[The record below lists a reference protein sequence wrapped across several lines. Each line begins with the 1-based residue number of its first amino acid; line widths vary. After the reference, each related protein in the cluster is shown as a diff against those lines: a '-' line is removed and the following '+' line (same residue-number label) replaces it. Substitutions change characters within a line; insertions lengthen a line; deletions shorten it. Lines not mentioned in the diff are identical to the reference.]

1 MEVNKQKRR
10 AFGLIILFGMVSL
23 FGDIVYEGARSVN
36 GPYLKTLGASAAI
49 VGLVAG
55 LGELLG
61 YALRLVSGYF
71 ADKTRAYWIFTI
83 SGYAMLVSVPLLSLT
98 GVWQAAA
105 IFIVLERIG
114 KALRS
119 PAKDTIVSEA
129 AREVGTGFGFGLQE
143 AMDQIGAMAGPLIFM
158 LLFVSLGRT
167 DYTAGDYRLGYG
179 LLWVPF
185 ILLILCVILAYRLV
199 PHPKAFDGAVSPPG
213 GTSEVR
219 ASDNLSRVF
228 WLYALFS
235 FVATAGFANFA
246 LLGYHFKSKNILSDA
261 QIPFF
266 YCLAMGIDGLTA
278 LIIGR
283 AYDQLKR
290 KNNNEHAGLFT
301 LLLIP
306 LLSLF
311 IPLCVF
317 LKDYRIVIAGVLLWG
332 VVLGAHETIMKSAIA
347 DITPLQKRGTG
358 YGIFNTLY
366 GLAMFA
372 GSVLMGILYDCS
384 IGLLIAISIAIE
396 VIAVAIFFMMK
407 KEILKARVNT

>member
-1 MEVNKQKRR
+1 MQKKAAFRLIIF
-10 AFGLIILFGMVSL
+10 FGLVSL
-23 FGDIVYEGARSVN
+23 FGDIVYEGARGVN
-36 GPYLKTLGASAAI
+36 GPYLKTMGVSAAI

-61 YALRLVSGYF
+61 YSLRLVSGYF

-98 GVWQAAA
+98 GIWQAAA

-158 LLFVSLGRT
+158 FFFVSLGRK

-185 ILLILCVILAYRLV
+185 ILVMLCVITAYRLV
-199 PHPKAFDGAVSPPG
+199 PHPKALDGAVG
-213 GTSEVR
+213 KIGQ
-219 ASDNLSRVF
+219 SDNLSRVF

-235 FVATAGFANFA
+235 FVATAGLANFA

-266 YCLAMGIDGLTA
+266 YCLAMGMDGLAA

-283 AYDQLKR
+283 AYDWLKR
-290 KNNNEHAGLFT
+290 KNNNEYAGLFT

-306 LLSLF
+306 VLSLF

-317 LKDYRIVIAGVLLWG
+317 LKDYRIVIAGVLVWG

-347 DITPLQKRGTG
+347 DITPLEKRGTG

-372 GSVLMGILYDCS
+372 GSLLMGILYDRS
-384 IGLLIAISIAIE
+384 IGLLIAASITIE
-396 VIAVAIFFMMK
+396 VIALGLFFVMK
-407 KEILKARVNT
+407 KEILKARANA

>member
-1 MEVNKQKRR
+1 M
-10 AFGLIILFGMVSL
+10 IILFGLVSL

-36 GPYLKTLGASAAI
+36 GPYLKTLGVSAAI

-98 GVWQAAA
+98 GAWQTAA

-158 LLFVSLGRT
+158 LFFVSLGRR
-167 DYTAGDYRLGYG
+167 DYTAVDYRSGYA
-179 LLWVPF
+179 LLWIPF
-185 ILLILCVILAYRLV
+185 ILVMLSLVLAYRLV
-199 PHPKAFDGAVSPPG
+199 PHTERFDAAVSKVQP
-213 GTSEVR
+213 
-219 ASDNLSRVF
+219 SDNLSKVF

-266 YCLAMGIDGLTA
+266 YCLAMGIDGLAA

-283 AYDQLKR
+283 AYDRLKR
-290 KNNNEHAGLFT
+290 KNNNEQAGLFT

-332 VVLGAHETIMKSAIA
+332 VVMGAHETIMKSAIA
-347 DITPLQKRGTG
+347 DITPLRKRGTG
-358 YGIFNTLY
+358 YGIFNALY

-372 GSVLMGILYDCS
+372 GSVLMGILYDRS
-384 IGLLIAISIAIE
+384 VALLIAISIAIE

-407 KEILKARVNT
+407 KEVLKARVNVNSIIPKEPGE

>member
-1 MEVNKQKRR
+1 MQKRA
-10 AFGLIILFGMVSL
+10 AFGLIILFGLVSL

-36 GPYLKTLGASAAI
+36 GPYLKTLGTSAAI
-49 VGLVAG
+49 VGLIAG
-55 LGELLG
+55 LGEFLG

-71 ADKTRAYWIFTI
+71 ADKTKAYWFFTI
-83 SGYAMLVSVPLLSLT
+83 LGYAMLISVPLLSLA

-129 AREVGTGFGFGLQE
+129 ARQVGTGFGFGLQE
-143 AMDQIGAMAGPLIFM
+143 AMDQIGAMAGPLIFT
-158 LLFVSLGRT
+158 LLFLSLGRAENT
-167 DYTAGDYRLGYG
+167 LNDYRLGYG
-179 LLWVPF
+179 LLWLPF
-185 ILLILCVILAYRLV
+185 ILVMLCVILAYRLV
-199 PHPKAFDGAVSPPG
+199 PHPERFDGVVSKVP
-213 GTSEVR
+213 V
-219 ASDNLSRVF
+219 SDNLSRVF

-283 AYDQLKR
+283 AYDRLKK
-290 KNNNEHAGLFT
+290 KNNNEQAGLFT

-317 LKDYRIVIAGVLLWG
+317 LKDYRIAIAGVLVWG
-332 VVLGAHETIMKSAIA
+332 IVMGAHETIMKSAIA
-347 DITPLQKRGTG
+347 DITPLKKRGTG
-358 YGIFNTLY
+358 YGIFNAVY
-366 GLAMFA
+366 GLSLFA
-372 GSVLMGILYDCS
+372 GSAVMGILYDRS
-384 IGLLIAISIAIE
+384 IGLLIAVSVAVEMVAI
-396 VIAVAIFFMMK
+396 AIFFIMK
-407 KEILKARVNT
+407 KEVLKMQ

>member
-1 MEVNKQKRR
+1 M
-10 AFGLIILFGMVSL
+10 IILFGLVSL

-36 GPYLKTLGASAAI
+36 GPYLKTLGVSAAI

-98 GVWQAAA
+98 GAWQTAA

-158 LLFVSLGRT
+158 LFFVSLGRR
-167 DYTAGDYRLGYG
+167 DYTAVDYRSGYA
-179 LLWVPF
+179 LLWIPF
-185 ILLILCVILAYRLV
+185 ILVMLSLVLAYRLV
-199 PHPKAFDGAVSPPG
+199 PHTERFDAAVSKVQP
-213 GTSEVR
+213 
-219 ASDNLSRVF
+219 SDNLSKVF

-266 YCLAMGIDGLTA
+266 YCLAMGIDGLAA

-283 AYDQLKR
+283 AYDRLKR
-290 KNNNEHAGLFT
+290 KNNNEQAGLFT

-332 VVLGAHETIMKSAIA
+332 VVMGAHETIMKSAIA
-347 DITPLQKRGTG
+347 DITPLRKRGTG
-358 YGIFNTLY
+358 YGIFNALY

-372 GSVLMGILYDCS
+372 GSVLMGILYDRS
-384 IGLLIAISIAIE
+384 LALLIAISIAIE

-407 KEILKARVNT
+407 KEVLKARVNVNSIIPKEPGE

>member
-1 MEVNKQKRR
+1 M
-10 AFGLIILFGMVSL
+10 IILFGLVSL

-36 GPYLKTLGASAAI
+36 GPYLKTLGVSAAI

-98 GVWQAAA
+98 GAWQTAA

-158 LLFVSLGRT
+158 LFFVSLGRR
-167 DYTAGDYRLGYG
+167 DYTAVDYRSGYA
-179 LLWVPF
+179 LLWIPF
-185 ILLILCVILAYRLV
+185 ILVMLSVVLAYRLV
-199 PHPKAFDGAVSPPG
+199 PHTERFDAAVSKVQP
-213 GTSEVR
+213 
-219 ASDNLSRVF
+219 SDNLSKVF

-266 YCLAMGIDGLTA
+266 YCLAMGIDGLAA

-283 AYDQLKR
+283 AYDRLKR
-290 KNNNEHAGLFT
+290 KNNNEQAGLFT

-332 VVLGAHETIMKSAIA
+332 VVMGAHETIMKSAIA
-347 DITPLQKRGTG
+347 DITPLRKRGTG
-358 YGIFNTLY
+358 YGIFNALY

-372 GSVLMGILYDCS
+372 GSVLMGILYDRS
-384 IGLLIAISIAIE
+384 LALLIAISIAIE

-407 KEILKARVNT
+407 KEVLKARVNVNSIIPKEPGE

>member
-1 MEVNKQKRR
+1 M
-10 AFGLIILFGMVSL
+10 IILFGLVSL

-36 GPYLKTLGASAAI
+36 GPYLKTLGVSAAI

-98 GVWQAAA
+98 GAWQTAA

-158 LLFVSLGRT
+158 LFFVSLGRR
-167 DYTAGDYRLGYG
+167 DYTAVDYRSGYA
-179 LLWVPF
+179 LLWIPF
-185 ILLILCVILAYRLV
+185 ILVMLSVVLAYRLV
-199 PHPKAFDGAVSPPG
+199 PHTERFDAAVSKVQP
-213 GTSEVR
+213 
-219 ASDNLSRVF
+219 SDNLSKVF

-266 YCLAMGIDGLTA
+266 YCLAMGIDGLAA

-283 AYDQLKR
+283 AYDRLKR
-290 KNNNEHAGLFT
+290 KNNNEQAGLFT

-332 VVLGAHETIMKSAIA
+332 VVMGAHETIMKSAIA
-347 DITPLQKRGTG
+347 DITPLRKRGTG
-358 YGIFNTLY
+358 YGIFNALY

-372 GSVLMGILYDCS
+372 GSVLMGILYDRS
-384 IGLLIAISIAIE
+384 VALLIAISIAIE

-407 KEILKARVNT
+407 KEVLKARVNVNSIIPKEPGE